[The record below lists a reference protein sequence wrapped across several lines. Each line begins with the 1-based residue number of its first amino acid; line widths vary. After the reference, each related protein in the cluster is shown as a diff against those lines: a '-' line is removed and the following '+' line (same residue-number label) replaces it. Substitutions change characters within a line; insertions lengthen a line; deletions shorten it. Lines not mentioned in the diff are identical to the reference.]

1 MVVLSGPSAVGK
13 STVVRCLRDRIPDLH
28 FSVSVT
34 TRAPRPGEVDGVD
47 YTFVSAEEFQWLID
61 EGELLEWA
69 DIHGG
74 LHRSGTPAA
83 PVRSASASRPSRR
96 SVIAGRIVT
105 GIIALLLTLDVG
117 AKLVR
122 AQAVVDGSAKLGF
135 TPDQMFV
142 VGVIGAVCLVLYLIP
157 RTAPIGAL
165 LWTGYFGGAIVTHL
179 RVGDPLLTHIL
190 FPIYVSALLWGGLY
204 LRDPRVRA
212 VLGKR

>member
-1 MVVLSGPSAVGK
+1 MSA
-13 STVVRCLRDRIPDLH
+13 TLLR
-28 FSVSVT
+28 
-34 TRAPRPGEVDGVD
+34 
-47 YTFVSAEEFQWLID
+47 SA
-61 EGELLEWA
+61 
-69 DIHGG
+69 
-74 LHRSGTPAA
+74 TYVAA
-83 PVRSASASRPSRR
+83 PVRSGSASTVRPSRR
-96 SVIAGRIVT
+96 SVIAGRIMT

-190 FPIYVSALLWGGLY
+190 FPIYVSALIWGGLY
-204 LRDPRVRA
+204 LRDPRIRA

>member
-1 MVVLSGPSAVGK
+1 M
-13 STVVRCLRDRIPDLH
+13 
-28 FSVSVT
+28 SVT
-34 TRAPRPGEVDGVD
+34 LLR
-47 YTFVSAEEFQWLID
+47 SATY
-61 EGELLEWA
+61 A
-69 DIHGG
+69 
-74 LHRSGTPAA
+74 AA
-83 PVRSASASRPSRR
+83 PVRSNSASTVRSSRR
-96 SVIAGRIVT
+96 SVIAGRIMT
-105 GIIALLLTLDVG
+105 GIITLLLTLDVG

-190 FPIYVSALLWGGLY
+190 FPIYVSALIWGGLY

>member
-1 MVVLSGPSAVGK
+1 MSA
-13 STVVRCLRDRIPDLH
+13 TLLR
-28 FSVSVT
+28 
-34 TRAPRPGEVDGVD
+34 
-47 YTFVSAEEFQWLID
+47 SA
-61 EGELLEWA
+61 
-69 DIHGG
+69 
-74 LHRSGTPAA
+74 TYA
-83 PVRSASASRPSRR
+83 PVRSSSASTVRPSRR
-96 SVIAGRIVT
+96 SVIVGRIMT

>member
-1 MVVLSGPSAVGK
+1 MSA
-13 STVVRCLRDRIPDLH
+13 TLLR
-28 FSVSVT
+28 
-34 TRAPRPGEVDGVD
+34 
-47 YTFVSAEEFQWLID
+47 SATY
-61 EGELLEWA
+61 A
-69 DIHGG
+69 
-74 LHRSGTPAA
+74 SA
-83 PVRSASASRPSRR
+83 PVRSNSASTVRPSRR
-96 SVIAGRIVT
+96 SVIAGRIMT
-105 GIIALLLTLDVG
+105 GIITLLLTLDVG

-190 FPIYVSALLWGGLY
+190 FPIYVSALIWGGLY
-204 LRDPRVRA
+204 LRDPRIRA

>member
-1 MVVLSGPSAVGK
+1 MSA
-13 STVVRCLRDRIPDLH
+13 TLLR
-28 FSVSVT
+28 
-34 TRAPRPGEVDGVD
+34 
-47 YTFVSAEEFQWLID
+47 SATY
-61 EGELLEWA
+61 A
-69 DIHGG
+69 
-74 LHRSGTPAA
+74 AA
-83 PVRSASASRPSRR
+83 PVRSNSASTVRPSRR
-96 SVIAGRIVT
+96 SVIAGRIMT
-105 GIIALLLTLDVG
+105 GIIALLLTLDVS

-190 FPIYVSALLWGGLY
+190 FPIYVSALIWGGLY
-204 LRDPRVRA
+204 LRDPRIRA

>member
-1 MVVLSGPSAVGK
+1 MSATLLR
-13 STVVRCLRDRIPDLH
+13 ST
-28 FSVSVT
+28 T
-34 TRAPRPGEVDGVD
+34 YA
-47 YTFVSAEEFQWLID
+47 
-61 EGELLEWA
+61 
-69 DIHGG
+69 
-74 LHRSGTPAA
+74 AA
-83 PVRSASASRPSRR
+83 PVRSNSASTIRPSRR
-96 SVIAGRIVT
+96 SVIAGRIMT
-105 GIIALLLTLDVG
+105 GIIALLLTLDVS

>member
-1 MVVLSGPSAVGK
+1 MSA
-13 STVVRCLRDRIPDLH
+13 T
-28 FSVSVT
+28 
-34 TRAPRPGEVDGVD
+34 
-47 YTFVSAEEFQWLID
+47 
-61 EGELLEWA
+61 LL
-69 DIHGG
+69 
-74 LHRSGTPAA
+74 
-83 PVRSASASRPSRR
+83 RSAAYAGVPARSSSVPTSRPSRR
-96 SVIAGRIVT
+96 SMIAGRIMT
-105 GIIALLLTLDVG
+105 SFIALLLTFDVS

>member
-1 MVVLSGPSAVGK
+1 MSA
-13 STVVRCLRDRIPDLH
+13 TLLR
-28 FSVSVT
+28 
-34 TRAPRPGEVDGVD
+34 
-47 YTFVSAEEFQWLID
+47 SATY
-61 EGELLEWA
+61 A
-69 DIHGG
+69 
-74 LHRSGTPAA
+74 SA
-83 PVRSASASRPSRR
+83 PVRSNSASTVRPSRR
-96 SVIAGRIVT
+96 SVIAGRIMT
-105 GIIALLLTLDVG
+105 GIIALLLTLDVS

-190 FPIYVSALLWGGLY
+190 FPIYVSALIWGGLY
-204 LRDPRVRA
+204 LRDPRIRA

>member
-1 MVVLSGPSAVGK
+1 MSA
-13 STVVRCLRDRIPDLH
+13 TLLR
-28 FSVSVT
+28 
-34 TRAPRPGEVDGVD
+34 
-47 YTFVSAEEFQWLID
+47 SATY
-61 EGELLEWA
+61 A
-69 DIHGG
+69 
-74 LHRSGTPAA
+74 AA
-83 PVRSASASRPSRR
+83 PVRSSSASTARPSRR
-96 SVIAGRIVT
+96 SVIAGRIMT
-105 GIIALLLTLDVG
+105 GIIALLLTLDVS

-190 FPIYVSALLWGGLY
+190 FPIYVSALIWGGLY
-204 LRDPRVRA
+204 LRDPRIRA

>member
-1 MVVLSGPSAVGK
+1 MSA
-13 STVVRCLRDRIPDLH
+13 TLLR
-28 FSVSVT
+28 
-34 TRAPRPGEVDGVD
+34 
-47 YTFVSAEEFQWLID
+47 SATY
-61 EGELLEWA
+61 A
-69 DIHGG
+69 
-74 LHRSGTPAA
+74 AA
-83 PVRSASASRPSRR
+83 PARSSSAPTSHPSRR
-96 SVIAGRIVT
+96 SVIAGRIMT
-105 GIIALLLTLDVG
+105 GIIALLLTLDVS

-179 RVGDPLLTHIL
+179 RVGDPLLTHVL
-190 FPIYVSALLWGGLY
+190 FPIYVSALIWGGLY

>member
-1 MVVLSGPSAVGK
+1 MSA
-13 STVVRCLRDRIPDLH
+13 TLLR
-28 FSVSVT
+28 
-34 TRAPRPGEVDGVD
+34 
-47 YTFVSAEEFQWLID
+47 SA
-61 EGELLEWA
+61 
-69 DIHGG
+69 
-74 LHRSGTPAA
+74 TYA
-83 PVRSASASRPSRR
+83 PVRSSSASTVRPSRR
-96 SVIAGRIVT
+96 SVIVGRIMT
-105 GIIALLLTLDVG
+105 GIIALLLTLDVC